1 MIKIS
6 CPQCKSILEFE
17 HSASGSQRFCSSCGL
32 SLIIP
37 IIESQDHAKDSETDS
52 EKIQTINESFQNII
66 EKSFYLFIF
75 PYI

>member
-52 EKIQTINESFQNII
+52 EKFKPSMSLSKISLKRVRNKLKRS
-66 EKSFYLFIF
+66 
-75 PYI
+75 